1 MVLPAGSTQG
11 GIYDGMGDGFLAEPP
26 AYSVSTCRMILV
38 KGVAYK
44 T

>member
-1 MVLPAGSTQG
+1 MDGATAGPTQG
-11 GIYDGMGDGFLAEPP
+11 DIHDDTEDEFPP